1 MKKLTL
7 LALAALLVMPS
18 TVLAQQRTVEGEL
31 VDSLCTLGMGASGEG
46 HKECAI
52 RCATAG
58 FPVGVMTADGEHL
71 ALLSPADAF
80 KDYMALQI
88 RVTGNVNAEAAT
100 IAPTKV
106 EANQDGTWVELSLP
120 AMPM

>member
-7 LALAALLVMPS
+7 LALTALLVVPS
-18 TVLAQQRTVEGEL
+18 AALAQQRTVEGEL

-71 ALLSPADAF
+71 ALLSPAEPF

-88 RVTGNVNAEAAT
+88 RVTGNVDADSAT
-100 IAPTKV
+100 IDPSKV
-106 EANQDGTWVELSLP
+106 EANQNGTWVEISLP